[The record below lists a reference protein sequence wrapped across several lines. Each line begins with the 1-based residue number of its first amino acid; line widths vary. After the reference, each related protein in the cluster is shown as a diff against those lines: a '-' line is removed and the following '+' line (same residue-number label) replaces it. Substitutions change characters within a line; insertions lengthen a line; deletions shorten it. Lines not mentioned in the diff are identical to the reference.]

1 MSHELEILDG
11 RALVLGREDMWHQ
24 LGQVTGI
31 NFGEDR
37 IMEYAPEILSPVEL
51 VPTYVIAQAQ
61 QGWGA
66 EYVQTPSKGAIMR
79 ECDQKIVGEGL
90 GLDSYGVVQP
100 RDAFEWGQT
109 ISEFGDLPL
118 VSAGSIREGKQFFFT
133 YELGKEKP
141 AGIDYNPYLTVC
153 SSHDGSLSLQAMTS
167 TIITVCA
174 NTLQMNLNSGKN
186 VLTLKHTSNVE
197 QRMEMALAALQATA
211 ANVEATN
218 KQIETLVRLEVRNFS
233 LLLDGL
239 LPSVDTQ
246 EGKSTRGETVRET
259 ARDAVRSLLNSQVIE
274 DDHRNTGWAWVQAVN
289 TYEQWTKPIRGGDKN
304 RAVRQFDN
312 ATKGIQPLTQAAVK
326 QVLALV

>member
-11 RALVLGREDMWHQ
+11 RALVLGRENMWHQ
-24 LGQVTGI
+24 LGQVTGT
-31 NFGEDR
+31 NFGEER

-51 VPTYVIAQAQ
+51 VPTYVIKN
-61 QGWGA
+61 GTEWGA
-66 EYVQTPSKGAIMR
+66 EYVQTPTKGAIMR
-79 ECDQKIVGEGL
+79 ECDQKVVGEGL
-90 GLDSYGVVQP
+90 GLDTYGVVQS

-118 VSAGSIREGKQFFFT
+118 VSAGLLREGRQFFFT
-133 YELGKEKP
+133 YQMGAENP

-174 NTLQMNLNSGKN
+174 NTLQMNLSSGKN

-197 QRMEMALAALQATA
+197 QRMSMALAALQATA
-211 ANVEATN
+211 ENVEATN

-239 LPSVDTQ
+239 LPTVDTQ
-246 EGKSTRGETVRET
+246 EGQSTRGSTVRET
-259 ARDAVRSLLNSQVIE
+259 ARDAVRSLLRSQVIE
-274 DDHRNTGWAWVQAVN
+274 DEHRNTGWAWVQAVN
-289 TYEQWTKPIRGGDKN
+289 TYEQWTKPIRGGDQN